1 MGKIRFVSATVAI
14 AMLACTSEPGPTD
27 VSEAPSLVETIAH
40 TYTAMNLG
48 HLGGDRSYAL
58 AINAVGQVVG
68 GSALP
73 NGETRAFL
81 WENGVMKDLG
91 TLGGDYS
98 EAFGIN
104 DHGHVVGVSRT
115 STGVNHAFL
124 WKDGAITDLGTV
136 GKRESGALDIN
147 NGGQI
152 AGGADGLAI
161 IWKDGVLTKL
171 KRPVDATH
179 CAVAEI
185 NDAGLAVGQCT
196 VGNTARAI
204 LWNGNTVKDLGTLG
218 GDLAS
223 PAGINRWGV
232 VVGSSWVTF
241 GNGIHPFL
249 WQDGKMIDLATRGA
263 HQGFAPT
270 AINDRR
276 QVVGNFGGGDQIHAA
291 VWQKGMM
298 TDISVPG
305 TDSYV
310 FDINKS
316 GQAVGQTVSGNDV
329 RAVLWTHE

>member
-1 MGKIRFVSATVAI
+1 MGKNRFVSATVAI

-27 VSEAPSLVETIAH
+27 VSEAPSLAETVANS
-40 TYTAMNLG
+40 YTATDLG
-48 HLGGDRSYAL
+48 HLGGNRAHAQ
-58 AINAVGQVVG
+58 AINSVGQVVG

-91 TLGGDYS
+91 TLGGGFS
-98 EAFGIN
+98 QAFGIN

-115 STGVNHAFL
+115 SKGVNHAFL
-124 WKDGAITDLGTV
+124 WKNGVMTDLGSL
-136 GKRESGALDIN
+136 GPRESGALDIN
-147 NGGQI
+147 NNNEIG
-152 AGGADGLAI
+152 GGADGRAI
-161 IWKDGVLTKL
+161 IWKNGVLTKL
-171 KRPVDATH
+171 RRPIDATH

-185 NDAGLAVGQCT
+185 NDAGVAVGQCT

-204 LWNGNTVKDLGTLG
+204 LWDGNSVKDLGTLG

-232 VVGSSWVTF
+232 VVGMSWVPF

-249 WQDGKMIDLATRGA
+249 WQDGKMIDLTTRGA

-276 QVVGNFGGGDQIHAA
+276 QVVGNFGGGDAIHAV
-291 VWQKGMM
+291 VWQRGIMI
-298 TDISVPG
+298 DITVPG

-310 FDINKS
+310 HDINNS
-316 GQAVGQTVSGNDV
+316 GQAVGQTVINNDI
-329 RAVLWTHE
+329 RAVLWTRE